1 MNIDIKIIK
10 NDMNFEGKQNSIC
23 KQILQ
28 KMLSMLSKLKL
39 LKKKIS
45 HTVFNGLEGTGYFCL
60 LYPFN
65 F

>member
-39 LKKKIS
+39 LKKKKYLVQYDPDI
-45 HTVFNGLEGTGYFCL
+45 TVYFCL

>member
-1 MNIDIKIIK
+1 
-10 NDMNFEGKQNSIC
+10 MNFEGKQNSIC

-39 LKKKIS
+39 LKKKKYLVQYDPDI
-45 HTVFNGLEGTGYFCL
+45 TVYFCL

>member
-1 MNIDIKIIK
+1 
-10 NDMNFEGKQNSIC
+10 MNFEGKQNSIC

-39 LKKKIS
+39 LKKKYLIQYLTVLKGPAIFVYYIHLIS
-45 HTVFNGLEGTGYFCL
+45 EILT
-60 LYPFN
+60 N